1 MKTRHP
7 LLLIGF
13 VVTFASA
20 RAQGNAL
27 LDSAQAAYARGAYAD
42 ALALYDSMYQEQTSA
57 ALLFNIGN
65 CHMKL
70 DDVPHAVLF
79 YERAIRLEPG
89 AEDIRANLDHARQQ
103 VVDRIHELPAFTL
116 GSFWDRLRGGKDEDQ
131 WARRALWSCLALF
144 AGATAFLFVRQGL
157 VRRLLLGGTALALIC
172 TVVATALGAY
182 RVKEVNDRSEAI
194 IMLPKVDVLGEP
206 RQGATTVFVLHEGT
220 KISVLSDQNGWYE
233 VKLASGSVGWAPP
246 GSLERI

>member
-1 MKTRHP
+1 
-7 LLLIGF
+7 
-13 VVTFASA
+13 V
-20 RAQGNAL
+20 RAQERY
-27 LDSAQAAYARGAYAD
+27 AQADYAG
-42 ALALYDSMYQEQTSA
+42 ALAAYDSVATTHRSA